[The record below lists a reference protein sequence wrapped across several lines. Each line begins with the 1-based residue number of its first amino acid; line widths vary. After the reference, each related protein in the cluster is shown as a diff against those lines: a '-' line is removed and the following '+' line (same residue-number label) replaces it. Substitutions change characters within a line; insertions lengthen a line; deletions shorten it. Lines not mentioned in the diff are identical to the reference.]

1 MLSRLYIANYALIEE
16 LEINFDSGFTII
28 TGETGAGKSIVL
40 GALSLLLGGKAD
52 SRAVRN
58 PEHKIVVEATFDIAG
73 YSLEGFFSENE
84 VEYYEHECIVRRE
97 VAASG
102 RSRAFINDTPVQ
114 VAVLKDITTRL
125 VDIHSQ
131 HSNMLLAKPGFQLDI
146 LDSLAGNAA
155 LLEEY
160 ATHFSA
166 LQSIEREIAA
176 KRDELARSKSE
187 EDYLSFQLNQ
197 FTEMALHEDEDVE
210 LEALQN
216 KLSNVNELKD
226 ALWQVDS
233 IFNNEGSSVIEQLK
247 TVEQRLAFTEK
258 VMEET
263 QGMAQRVS
271 DCLVDLKDIA
281 RSVSSAQESLNLDPA
296 ELDRINE
303 RLDAIY
309 TLERKHNVSSVNEL
323 LEVQHDFEA
332 RLASITHGDE
342 EIARLE
348 ADCEKQKKV
357 VKKLAA
363 SLSVARRDAAGS
375 FVADFKPLV
384 SSLGMKNVAFEIEI
398 NPTATFTPSGTDQVE
413 FMMAFNKNQPLM
425 PVKDTASGGEISRVM
440 LCIKSIVA
448 RSMHLPTIIFD
459 EVDTGVSGDIATM
472 IGEMMAD
479 IAGSIQVMAITH
491 LPQVAACASSHKK
504 VYKSDNEQGTVTSVI
519 TLGDDEHVMEIA
531 RMLSGK
537 DLDEAAVNNAKSL
550 IKQSIKR

>member
-58 PEHKIVVEATFDIAG
+58 AEHKIVVEATFDIAG
-73 YSLEGFFSENE
+73 YNLKDFFDEND
-84 VEYYEHECIVRRE
+84 VEYFEHECIVRRE
-97 VAASG
+97 VAANG
-102 RSRAFINDTPVQ
+102 RSRAFINDTPVP
-114 VAVLKDITTRL
+114 VGALKDITTHL

-131 HSNMLLAKPGFQLDI
+131 HSNMLLAKPGFQLEI
-146 LDSLAGNAA
+146 LDSLASNDT
-155 LLEEY
+155 LLDEY
-160 ATHFSA
+160 GRCYRSM
-166 LQSIEREIAA
+166 LQAEREITA
-176 KRDELARSKSE
+176 KREQLERSKSE
-187 EDYLSFQLNQ
+187 EDYLTFQLGQ
-197 FTEMALHEDEDVE
+197 LAEMSLREDEDIE

-233 IFNNEGSSVIEQLK
+233 IFNGEGNSVIEQLK
-247 TVEQRLAFTEK
+247 TIEQRLAFTEG

-263 QGMAQRVS
+263 QGMAQRVN

-281 RSVSSAQESLNLDPA
+281 RSIASAQDSLNLDPA

-303 RLDAIY
+303 RLDSIY
-309 TLERKHNVSSVNEL
+309 TLERKHNVNSVNEL
-323 LEVQHDFEA
+323 LEVQHGFES
-332 RLASITHGDE
+332 RLASITYGDE
-342 EIARLE
+342 EIAKLE
-348 ADCEKQKKV
+348 AECDKFKKQLT
-357 VKKLAA
+357 KLAGQLTK
-363 SLSVARRDAAGS
+363 SRNDAAKA

-384 SSLGMKNVAFEIEI
+384 ANLGMKNVAFEIELT
-398 NPTATFTPSGTDQVE
+398 PASGFTATGCDVVE

-479 IAGSIQVMAITH
+479 IANAIQVIAITH

-504 VYKSDNEQGTVTSVI
+504 VYKNDNEQGTLTSVAA
-519 TLGDDEHVMEIA
+519 LNSDEHVMEIA

-537 DLDEAAVNNAKSL
+537 DLDDAAVNNAKSL
-550 IKQSIKR
+550 INQSIRR